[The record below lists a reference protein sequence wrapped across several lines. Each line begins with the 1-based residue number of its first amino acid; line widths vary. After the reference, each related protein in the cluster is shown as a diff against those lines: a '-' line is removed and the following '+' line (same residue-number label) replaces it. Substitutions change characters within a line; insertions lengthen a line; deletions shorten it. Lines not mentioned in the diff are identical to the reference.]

1 VAVTAGLTSS
11 ASAKPPKKPVTL
23 YEVDYYNALPNSLA
37 LPPLL
42 KVCGKQVGAVIK
54 RTLITQSNLL
64 PQLLTDTSTHSYP
77 NLALVDNPD
86 VQALA
91 ATGALMPL
99 KSVNTKSIYPSIVK
113 AGTYQ
118 GRSYAVAPGVNDL
131 ALYYNK
137 AMFTAAGLQPP
148 TTWAQLKSDASAL
161 TSGTT
166 YGFAF
171 SAPNEE
177 EASFQFEPFMWS
189 NGGSLLHL
197 DAAPVVNA
205 LTFVNSLVTDGSASK
220 SVTTWTQ
227 GDVEAQFAAGHAAMM
242 ENGPWEL
249 PVVSGVSGLQF
260 GVVPFPVP
268 AAGDKPSS
276 PLGGEMWTV
285 GKSSSSLEK
294 KSLAVLQCLLAP
306 KQSLAWSNTVG
317 YISADKS
324 ADASQLAKTPDL
336 APFVSEVATAQA
348 RTTQLG
354 PKYPTVSAAL
364 TTAIQAVLDG
374 SQTPL
379 AALTTAQSSVP

>member
-1 VAVTAGLTSS
+1 LATT
-11 ASAKPPKKPVTL
+11 ASAKPAKLVHL

-42 KVCGKQVGAVIK
+42 KVCGQKVGAVIK
-54 RTLITQSNLL
+54 RTLIPQANLL

-86 VQALA
+86 VQSLA
-91 ATGALMPL
+91 ATGALVPL
-99 KSVNTKSIYPSIVK
+99 TSLNTKGLFPSIVK

-118 GRSYAVAPGVNDL
+118 NRSYAVAPGVNDL

-137 AMFTAAGLQPP
+137 AMFTAAGLTPP
-148 TTWAQLKSDASAL
+148 KTWAELKSDATAL

-189 NGGSLLHL
+189 NAGSLLHL
-197 DAAPVVNA
+197 DANPVVNA
-205 LTFVNSLVTDGSASK
+205 LAFVNSLVTDGSASK

-249 PVVSGVSGLQF
+249 PVVSAVSGLQF

-285 GKSSSSLEK
+285 GKASSVVEK
-294 KSLAVLQCLLAP
+294 KSLQVLQCLLAP
-306 KQSLAWSNTVG
+306 KQSLAWSNKVG

-336 APFVSEVATAQA
+336 APFISEVSTAQA

-354 PKYPTVSAAL
+354 AKYPTVSAAL

-374 SQTPL
+374 SETPL